1 MSKIPLIVI
10 VGPTASGKT
19 ALGVELA
26 RKLDSEVVSADSMQ
40 VYKRMD
46 IGTAKPTVEEKKGVP
61 HHMLDV
67 VEPWE
72 NFSVADYTVRA
83 HECIAQI
90 AARGRIPVVV
100 GGTGLYIRAL
110 TQDIDFSEGQ
120 SDPKYRQQLQ
130 EQANREGNEPLY
142 ELLKR
147 RDPPSAQRIHLNDT
161 KRIIRALEVLHV
173 TGITMT
179 EHQARAVSKPGR
191 YEPVK
196 IGLSYDREKLYDRI
210 NRRVDRMLEDGLAD
224 EVLELCR
231 EKIENSTAMQ
241 GIGYKEMV
249 NYLKGECSLFEAA
262 EAIKRG
268 TRRYAKR
275 QMTFFRADSQIHW
288 ADATGRDAFEL
299 LDTISPYIQR
309 AK

>member
-26 RKLDSEVVSADSMQ
+26 RKLDSEIVSADSMQ
-40 VYKRMD
+40 VYKRMN
-46 IGTAKPTVEEKKGVP
+46 IGTAKPTEEEKKGVP

-179 EHQARAVSKPGR
+179 EHRARAVSKPGR

-210 NRRVDRMLEDGLAD
+210 NRRVDRMLAD
-224 EVLELCR
+224 EVLGLCR

-275 QMTFFRADSQIHW
+275 QMTFFRADKEIHW
-288 ADATGRDAFEL
+288 VDATGRDAFEL
-299 LDTISPYIQR
+299 LDTILPYIQR